1 MLETDWS
8 QATPGLPS
16 LNEAQTLKLR
26 LLSLLTLART
36 LRPLTYG
43 SLMSALEISTT
54 SELESLVTTAIYSSL
69 ITARLSPTSTPP
81 AINVTAVAPLRDV
94 HPQTVSSMI
103 SILSEW
109 ESRCGDVIG
118 SIEAEIAKIKAQ
130 AAEQR
135 KRDRDRAK
143 RIEKSINGWKG
154 LSLEETQAL
163 RRAMHHQQHLKSG
176 SGRAVGKAAAGT
188 AGSSTSSGQKREF
201 DGDDDDVGRGEDD
214 GYFDR
219 DSDPDGSSRMDI
231 DEGAGAQSSSSAA
244 TRQVKRILNKGKKE

>member
-1 MLETDWS
+1 MTGEK
-8 QATPGLPS
+8 ATPGLPS

-36 LRPLTYG
+36 LRPLTYE

-69 ITARLSPTSTPP
+69 ITARLSPTSSPP
-81 AINVTAVAPLRDV
+81 AVNVTAVAPLRDV
-94 HPQTVSSMI
+94 HPQTVSTMI

-118 SIEAEIAKIKAQ
+118 SIETEIAKIKAQ

-135 KRDRDRAK
+135 KRGRDRAK

-154 LSLEETQAL
+154 LSLEESQAL
-163 RRAMHHQQHLKSG
+163 RRAVHQQQHLKSG
-176 SGRAVGKAAAGT
+176 SARAAGKAASGT
-188 AGSSTSSGQKREF
+188 AAGSSASSGQKREF
-201 DGDDDDVGRGEDD
+201 NGDDDDDVGRGEDD
-214 GYFDR
+214 GYFER
-219 DSDPDGSSRMDI
+219 DSDADGSSRMDI
-231 DEGAGAQSSSSAA
+231 DEGAGAQSSSTA
-244 TRQVKRILNKGKKE
+244 TRQAKRILNMGKKT